1 MLSKPLK
8 FFCIKGSGDKM
19 YLTKEEELILAG
31 EYGFALQKAME
42 ILVAL
47 GEIYGA
53 DKLIPIKS
61 AQVAGV
67 SYKNIGDA
75 GIEFLK
81 DFVDAGAKVSV
92 YTTLNP
98 AGIGEETFMEKQRE
112 ILNFYK
118 AMGIEITST
127 CTPYYGANLPKFGD
141 HIAWSESS
149 AVVFANS
156 IIGARTNREGG
167 PSSLAAAIVGKT
179 PNYGLHLEE
188 NRKATIIVEVEAKVR
203 GFADYSFLGYHLG
216 KTLKN
221 DVPYFKGLKVKALDH
236 LKELGASMAATGS
249 IALYHVEGETPEYKE
264 ALVDSVERLQVG
276 NEELK
281 EVKERFNAEWEE
293 IDAIVIGCPH
303 ASIQEVKEIVELL
316 KIREKPLEI
325 PLLITLSRVV
335 KSLADALGYT
345 DVIERYNGKMIVD
358 SCLIVSP
365 VEKWYQGIAT
375 NSGKASFYFSTAGL
389 KVRLENT
396 DELILGAP

>member
-1 MLSKPLK
+1 MKNPLNPALQSYL
-8 FFCIKGSGDKM
+8 GGRM

-31 EYGFALQKAME
+31 EYGYALQKAME

-53 DKLIPIKS
+53 DRLIPIKS

-81 DFVDAGAKVSV
+81 DFVNSGANVSV

-98 AGIGEETFMEKQRE
+98 AGIGDELFMERQRE
-112 ILNFYK
+112 ILELYK

-127 CTPYYGANLPKFGD
+127 CTPYYGANLPKFGE

-149 AVVFANS
+149 AVIFANS
-156 IIGARTNREGG
+156 ILGARTNREGG

-179 PNYGLHLEE
+179 PNYGLHLDE
-188 NRKATIIVEVEAKVR
+188 NRKATVVVEVETKLR
-203 GFADYSFLGYHLG
+203 DFADYSFLGYYLG
-216 KTLKN
+216 KSLKN
-221 DVPYFKGLKVKALDH
+221 DIPYFKNLKPEKTDY

-249 IALYHVEGETPEYKE
+249 IALYHVESETPEYRYAVEDKLEKIQVDKKE
-264 ALVDSVERLQVG
+264 LE
-276 NEELK
+276 
-281 EVKERFNAEWEE
+281 EVKEKFNAGWGEVEV
-293 IDAIVIGCPH
+293 IVIGCPH
-303 ASIQEVKEIVELL
+303 ASIQEVKEIAGLL
-316 KIREKPLEI
+316 KMREKPLKV
-325 PLLITLSRVV
+325 PLLITASKAVKALS
-335 KSLADALGYT
+335 DALGYSE
-345 DVIERYNGKMIVD
+345 VIERYNGKIIAD

-365 VEKWYQGIAT
+365 VEKWYGGIAT
-375 NSGKASFYFSTAGL
+375 NSGKASFYFSSAGL

-396 DELILGAP
+396 EKLILEAP

>member
-1 MLSKPLK
+1 
-8 FFCIKGSGDKM
+8 M

-31 EYGFALQKAME
+31 EYGYALQKAME

-47 GEIYGA
+47 GDIYGA
-53 DKLIPIKS
+53 DRLIPIKS

-81 DFVDAGAKVSV
+81 DLVNSGAKVSV

-98 AGIGEETFMEKQRE
+98 AGIGDELFMEKQRE
-112 ILNFYK
+112 ILELYR
-118 AMGIEITST
+118 AMGIEVTST

-149 AVVFANS
+149 AVIFANS

-188 NRKATIIVEVEAKVR
+188 NRKATVIVEVKAKLKD
-203 GFADYSFLGYHLG
+203 FADYSFLGYYLG
-216 KTLKN
+216 RALKN
-221 DVPYFKGLKVKALDH
+221 DIPYFKNLKPEKTDY

-249 IALYHVEGETPEYKE
+249 IALYHVEGETPEYRYAIGDKLERIGVDEKE
-264 ALVDSVERLQVG
+264 LE
-276 NEELK
+276 
-281 EVKERFNAEWEE
+281 EVKEKFNAEWRE

-303 ASIQEVKEIVELL
+303 ASIQEIKEVAELL
-316 KIREKPLEI
+316 KMREKPLKV
-325 PLLITLSRVV
+325 PLLITASRAVKALS
-335 KSLADALGYT
+335 DTLGYT
-345 DVIERYNGKMIVD
+345 EVIERYNGRIIAD
-358 SCLIVSP
+358 GCLIVSP
-365 VEKWYQGIAT
+365 VERWYEGIAT
-375 NSGKASFYFSTAGL
+375 NSGKASFYFSSAGL

-396 DELILGAP
+396 ERLLLDAP

>member
-1 MLSKPLK
+1 
-8 FFCIKGSGDKM
+8 M

-53 DKLIPIKS
+53 DSLIPIKN

-75 GIEFLK
+75 GIEFLR

-98 AGIGEETFMEKQRE
+98 AGIGEEPFMEKQRE
-112 ILNFYK
+112 ILELYR

-188 NRKATIIVEVEAKVR
+188 NRRATVVVDVKAKVR
-203 GFADYSFLGYHLG
+203 NFVDYSFLGYYLG

-221 DVPYFKGLKVKALDH
+221 DVPYFKGLNPESLDH
-236 LKELGASMAATGS
+236 LKEFGASMAATGS
-249 IALYHVEGETPEYKE
+249 IALYHVEGYTPEYKE
-264 ALVDSVERLQVG
+264 ALEDKVERIQV
-276 NEELK
+276 EEKDLE
-281 EVKERFNAEWEE
+281 EVKEKFNVDWSE

-303 ASIQEVKEIVELL
+303 ASIQEVKEIAKLL
-316 KIREKPLEI
+316 KIREKSPKI
-325 PLLITLSRVV
+325 PVLITASRAV
-335 KSLADALGYT
+335 KALADTLGYT
-345 DVIERYNGKMIVD
+345 EVIERYNGKIIADV
-358 SCLIVSP
+358 CLIVSP
-365 VEKWYQGIAT
+365 VEKWYRGIAT
-375 NSGKASFYFSTAGL
+375 NSGKASFYFSSFGL
-389 KVRLENT
+389 KVRLEDT
-396 DELILGAP
+396 EKLILEAP